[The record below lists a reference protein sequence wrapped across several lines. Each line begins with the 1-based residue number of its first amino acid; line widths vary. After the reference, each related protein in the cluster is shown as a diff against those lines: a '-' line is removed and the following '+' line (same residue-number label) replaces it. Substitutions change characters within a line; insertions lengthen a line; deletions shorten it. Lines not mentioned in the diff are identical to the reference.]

1 MREKYSSFRVDFA
14 EKTGVS
20 TDGGDMLPGI
30 RLYQESH
37 SGGSSVETELDFAAI
52 QAIIAGN
59 AGKVEVLIDTYTNKK
74 EQLISLL
81 QDIQA
86 EFNYIPQDVLVRI
99 SQRLDIPLSQVF
111 SVATFFKAFSLKPR
125 GRHVITV
132 CLGTACHV
140 RGGQRLVDKMART
153 YNLKPGETS
162 EDERFTLETANCLG
176 CCALGPV
183 VVVDGKYESQVTPD
197 KLDKILKKYE

>member
-1 MREKYSSFRVDFA
+1 
-14 EKTGVS
+14 
-20 TDGGDMLPGI
+20 
-30 RLYQESH
+30 
-37 SGGSSVETELDFAAI
+37 VETELDFATI
-52 QAIIAGN
+52 QALIASN
-59 AGKVEVLIDTYTNKK
+59 AGKVEALIDSYADKK

-86 EFNYIPQDVLVRI
+86 EFNYIPQDVLIRI
-99 SQRLDIPLSQVF
+99 SQRLEIPLSQVF

-125 GRHVITV
+125 GRHTITV

-140 RGGQRLVDKMART
+140 RGGQRLVDKMALS
-153 YNLKPGETS
+153 YGLKPGETS

-183 VVVDGKYESQVTPD
+183 VVIDGKYESQVTPD

>member
-1 MREKYSSFRVDFA
+1 VVFA

-20 TDGGDMLPGI
+20 TDGTGRPLGI

-59 AGKVEVLIDTYTNKK
+59 AGKVEALIDSYTNKK

-81 QDIQA
+81 QDIQV

-125 GRHVITV
+125 GRHVITI

-153 YNLKPGETS
+153 YNLKPGDTS

>member
-1 MREKYSSFRVDFA
+1 MVDN
-14 EKTGVS
+14 T
-20 TDGGDMLPGI
+20 
-30 RLYQESH
+30 
-37 SGGSSVETELDFAAI
+37 LDLVAI
-52 QAIIAGN
+52 QAALEN
-59 AGKVEVLIDTYTNKK
+59 RAAKVEALIDSYVDKK

-86 EFNYIPQDVLVRI
+86 QFNSLPQETLVKI
-99 SQRLDIPLSQVF
+99 SQKLALPLSQVF
-111 SVATFFKAFSLKPR
+111 SVATFFQSFSLEPR
-125 GRHVITV
+125 GRHTITV

-140 RGGQRLVDKMART
+140 RGGQRLVDKMARD
-153 YNLKPGETS
+153 YKLQPGETG

-197 KLDKILKKYE
+197 KLDKILKKYS